1 MAKDVAQL
9 ELDQSGLRISNL
21 GTPTTAGDATK
32 TDNTTVPL
40 ANAGAGAPGTSF
52 LAAPIDHVHP
62 ASPGGGEGGSVFNVS
77 LSDPSEQ
84 SMAGPDETVI
94 AEFPVDFSGA
104 PGSIVPV
111 FGAVVDVDA
120 GMATFRLRV
129 GADPGIVT
137 GPVLA
142 TITTSSAAFELK
154 SVTAPSFL
162 QPGGV
167 SLIKITAASDDPAHT
182 CRIRSKSVVS
192 PRRSPS

>member
-1 MAKDVAQL
+1 MSKDVAQR
-9 ELDQSGLRISNL
+9 ELDQAGLRISNL
-21 GTPTTAGDATK
+21 GTPITAGDATK

-40 ANAGAGAPGTSF
+40 PSSGAGNAGSSF

-62 ASPGGGEGGSVFNVS
+62 ASGGEGGAGFVVS
-77 LSDPSEQ
+77 LSDPNEQ

-94 AEFPVDFSGA
+94 AEFPVDFTGA
-104 PGSIVPV
+104 PGSVVPV
-111 FGAVVDVDA
+111 FGAVVNVDA
-120 GMATFRLRV
+120 GMGTFRLRV
-129 GADPGIVT
+129 GADPGLVT

-182 CRIRSKSVVS
+182 CRIRSKSVVLLAA
-192 PRRSPS
+192 

>member
-1 MAKDVAQL
+1 MSKDVAQR

-32 TDNTTVPL
+32 TDNATVPL
-40 ANAGAGAPGTSF
+40 PNSGTGHAGSSF

-62 ASPGGGEGGSVFNVS
+62 AAGGGEGGVGFVVS
-77 LSDPSEQ
+77 LSDPTEQ

-94 AEFPVDFSGA
+94 AEFPVDFTGA
-104 PGSIVPV
+104 PGSVVPV

-120 GMATFRLRV
+120 GMGTFRLRV

-142 TITTSSAAFELK
+142 TITTSSATFELK

-182 CRIRSKSVVS
+182 CRIKSKSVVLQGV
-192 PRRSPS
+192 